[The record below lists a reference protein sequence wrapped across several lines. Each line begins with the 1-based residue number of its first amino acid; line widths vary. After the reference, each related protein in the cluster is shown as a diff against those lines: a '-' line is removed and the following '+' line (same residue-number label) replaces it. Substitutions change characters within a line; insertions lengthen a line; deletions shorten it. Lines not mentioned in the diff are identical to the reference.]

1 MALLEQN
8 FVSMSEVLEI
18 PEQKE
23 KIMMMRF
30 VEDQKRKDCSEGM
43 LKV

>member
-8 FVSMSEVLEI
+8 FVSMSEVLELQ
-18 PEQKE
+18 EQKE
-23 KIMMMRF
+23 KMMMIRF
-30 VEDQKRKDCSEGM
+30 VEDQKRKDCYEGM